1 MAVKYNND
9 EVMPLAD
16 QEVLV
21 SFDEDA
27 TVGDNGLFGPEWF
40 TVGILVDDSELD
52 IGRGLDEEEIS
63 GKGRG
68 VVARRYKPGAVTGAY
83 EVMSNN
89 KVTDFIAFPDRV
101 IKGNVELERHT
112 SKVARLMTAYVNVRE
127 DGIVEVRVS
136 RIPAT
141 HRMEALGRNET
152 PAGKQVSVGFIPDAE
167 TKVVFEKFTFKVKE
181 DGTMVEITPKVVV
194 PQAEI
199 PEHEDNYQAGGGK
212 PDGVI
217 TPEKIEG
224 ADEEDTQ
231 EGGA

>member
-1 MAVKYNND
+1 MPVKYDNN
-9 EVMPLAD
+9 EVLPLAD

-21 SFDEDA
+21 SFDETA
-27 TVGDNGLFGPEWF
+27 TVGDNGLFGPEWY
-40 TVGILVDDSELD
+40 TVGILVDDSELG

-68 VVARRYKPGAVTGAY
+68 VVARRFKPGAVTGAY
-83 EVMSNN
+83 EVMSDNA
-89 KVTDFIAFPDRV
+89 VTDFIAFPDRV
-101 IKGNVELERHT
+101 VKGNVELERHT
-112 SKVARLMTAYVNVRE
+112 SKVARLMTAYVNISE

-141 HRMEALGRNET
+141 HRIEALGRNET

-167 TKVVFEKFTFKVKE
+167 TKVVFEKFRFKVKE

-199 PEHEDNYQAGGGK
+199 ADNPDNYQAGGGK

-217 TPEKIEG
+217 APEKIEDVG
-224 ADEEDTQ
+224 EESAP